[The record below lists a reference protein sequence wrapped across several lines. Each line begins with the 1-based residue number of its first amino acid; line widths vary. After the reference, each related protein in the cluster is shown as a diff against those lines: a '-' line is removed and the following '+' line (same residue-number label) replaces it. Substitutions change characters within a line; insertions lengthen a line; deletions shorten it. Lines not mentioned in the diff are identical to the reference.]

1 MRWGGYSSR
10 MTPWVTRLLVANVIV
25 FLLQLTFPVITGLF
39 ALVPAYLLQR
49 PWTLLTYMFTHSSPG
64 LSHIGFNML
73 ALYIFG
79 PRVEQRLDGTTFIR
93 LYLLSGISGGLLSL
107 LFTPYAKI
115 VGASGAIFGVQLAFA
130 KFFPRERIYIW
141 GVVPVEARMLVLIMT
156 ALSVFGG
163 FSGGGGTAHFAHLG
177 GYVGA
182 WLYLMLVERNTPAAK
197 WQAKVAG
204 PPPSA
209 IAIGDWRGVDLSKVH
224 ELNRD
229 EVQRIL
235 TKISTTGEGSL
246 TSQERVF
253 LGHFTPKG

>member
-1 MRWGGYSSR
+1 
-10 MTPWVTRLLVANVIV
+10 MTPWVTRLIVANIIV
-25 FLLQLTFPVITGLF
+25 YLLQISLPGVTELF

-49 PWTLLTYMFTHSSPG
+49 PWTILTYMFTHSRSG
-64 LSHIGFNML
+64 ISHIAFNML
-73 ALYIFG
+73 ALWIFG
-79 PRVEQRLDGTTFIR
+79 PRVEQRLGGPTFIR

-107 LFTPYAKI
+107 LFTPFSAI

-141 GVVPVEARMLVLIMT
+141 GVIPVEARMLVIIMT

-163 FSGGGGTAHFAHLG
+163 FSGGGSTAHFAHLG

-182 WLYLMLVERNTPAAK
+182 FLYLAYVQRRSPATQ
-197 WQAKVAG
+197 WEQKVAG
-204 PPPSA
+204 PPPGQ
-209 IAIGDWRGVDLSKVH
+209 IPLGNWRGVDLGKVH

-235 TKISTTGEGSL
+235 DKLTASGEGSL
-246 TSQERVF
+246 TSQEKVF
-253 LGHFTPKG
+253 LGHFIPKG